1 MHPEENTAAMKIA
14 SLKEVK
20 DHLSEY
26 VSRTEDGDIVITRN
40 GKPAAVLHHL
50 AEDDLEEYLIEHD
63 PRFKKKIEARWASF
77 VRGEGGIPMPR
88 PRKRR
93 KA

>member
-1 MHPEENTAAMKIA
+1 MKIA
-14 SLKEVK
+14 SLKDVK

-26 VSRTEDGDIVITRN
+26 VSRTEEGDIVITRN

-50 AEDDLEEYLIEHD
+50 AEDELEEYLLEHD

-77 VRGEGGIPMPR
+77 LGQGGVPLPRSRVRG
-88 PRKRR
+88 RR
-93 KA
+93 